1 LLKKQDLIDPI
12 RYQLHSTPTLADGV
26 VGCGTALPLT
36 KEPIMNEDQAK
47 KLQQLIARAW
57 ADNAFK
63 QKLLADPMAT
73 LAAEGLPA
81 PAGLTLKAVE
91 NTDKVFYLVIP
102 ARPTD
107 LSDSDLE
114 SAGGLSSACG
124 ACTPCSL

>member
-1 LLKKQDLIDPI
+1 
-12 RYQLHSTPTLADGV
+12 
-26 VGCGTALPLT
+26 
-36 KEPIMNEDQAK
+36 MNEDQAK

-57 ADNAFK
+57 ADDTFK
-63 QKLLADPMAT
+63 KKLLADPMTT

-81 PAGLTLKAVE
+81 PDGVTLKAVE

-114 SAGGLSSACG
+114 SAGGLSALSG